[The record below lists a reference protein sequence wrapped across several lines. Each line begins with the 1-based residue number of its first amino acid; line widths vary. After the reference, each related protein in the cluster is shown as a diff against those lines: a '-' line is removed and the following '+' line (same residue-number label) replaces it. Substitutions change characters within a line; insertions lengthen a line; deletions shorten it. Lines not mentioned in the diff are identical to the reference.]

1 MKSVNKIAAIATSF
15 VLALSLAGAAHAK
28 TRTTTVK
35 VENHTGKTI
44 ETLSVIHKY
53 SDNHR
58 EAKTW
63 SNIRNGRSTPSKLRI
78 RYNTGFG
85 TSGQDWWYVAYKLK
99 GESVVRY
106 TNPRNGRSVIDTIE
120 RFSKRNANWAANELG
135 KVPTKT
141 IKTKVAKRVAQIVIK
156 ESAKHLLNNG
166 STAGFKKHLL
176 RSKDQSG
183 GVTIKLFSNR
193 KVGFY
198 SKSGKSTTGTSTKRL
213 LPR

>member
-1 MKSVNKIAAIATSF
+1 MKTVNKIVVIATS
-15 VLALSLAGAAHAK
+15 VLLALSLASTAHAK
-28 TRTTTVK
+28 TRSTTVK

-53 SDNHR
+53 SDDHK
-58 EAKTW
+58 ETKTW
-63 SNIRNGRSTPSKLRI
+63 SNIQNGRATPSKLNI

-99 GESVVRY
+99 GESFVRY

-120 RFSKRNANWAANELG
+120 RFSKHNANWAANELG
-135 KVPTKT
+135 NLPTKT
-141 IKTKVAKRVAQIVIK
+141 IKTKVAKRVAQLVIK
-156 ESAKHLLNNG
+156 ESAKYLLNNG

-183 GVTIKLFSNR
+183 GVTIKLFSNQ

-198 SKSGKSTTGTSTKRL
+198 SKSGQSTTGTSTKQL